1 MDKQDFSE
9 NTINTVQKL
18 VPMDDVLFQKICE
31 SKETCQEIISA
42 ILGEK
47 VEVIQVISQDSIGN
61 LQGRSVRLDCL
72 CRLNNGIYVNVEV
85 QKPDNDDHEARV
97 RYNASVITANETPK
111 SVKFKDVARVIVI
124 YITSFDIFKE
134 GYPIYHIDRT
144 IRETGTVRDDG
155 FVEIYVNAAVKKYDN
170 ELNRNVS
177 DLMDLFTDR
186 NTYNPEKFPCFSHRK
201 NLFVNTEKG
210 KIEMC
215 EKVEQL
221 VREQLKYDRL
231 MNLFSYVE
239 KGGMS
244 VTFAAKEAQ
253 LTPKEFKMQMIKNGF
268 TLPPRGKKTSLQ
280 RKMA

>member
-1 MDKQDFSE
+1 M
-9 NTINTVQKL
+9 
-18 VPMDDVLFQKICE
+18 
-31 SKETCQEIISA
+31 
-42 ILGEK
+42 
-47 VEVIQVISQDSIGN
+47 
-61 LQGRSVRLDCL
+61 
-72 CRLNNGIYVNVEV
+72 
-85 QKPDNDDHEARV
+85 
-97 RYNASVITANETPK
+97 
-111 SVKFKDVARVIVI
+111 
-124 YITSFDIFKE
+124 
-134 GYPIYHIDRT
+134 
-144 IRETGTVRDDG
+144 
-155 FVEIYVNAAVKKYDN
+155 
-170 ELNRNVS
+170 S

-221 VREQLKYDRL
+221 VREQLEYDRL